1 MPFRPT
7 TSPTSGRD
15 QEVAPDVA
23 PDVPLAT
30 PLIVEGPAPGSVG
43 PSSSQRPLVLI
54 VDDDE
59 DTRFCYT
66 QSLEHLGYR
75 TASARDG
82 KEAVEAAI
90 RLRPLAILM
99 DATMPVMNGIDAT
112 RLIKEDARTSA
123 CLVIVVT
130 GHGGPAIFDAARAA
144 GCDAFC
150 RKPFDPIAFEHV
162 LAALSRPADP
172 QDLPTE
178 QAIIKKCSCGREFSR
193 QEWLRLPICGRLH
206 ITLRGAVVELRNCTC
221 GSSIALE
228 VETSGDAVA
237 APAAVEGA
245 PSTVGVAPPAG
256 PTSVY
261 VVDRDPHVRRLM
273 KTFLAGTYAV
283 EFFDDGYAA
292 LDRVRQSAPA
302 ALITEILI
310 PRLDGLALC
319 RLLKGDPITQHVP
332 IVVMSVL
339 TATSRARE
347 SGADAFVHKP
357 LEKTRLISALR
368 NLTDNGR
375 HGAAATAAPRA
386 LVAP

>member
-1 MPFRPT
+1 MPSPPN
-7 TSPTSGRD
+7 TSPT
-15 QEVAPDVA
+15 DVS
-23 PDVPLAT
+23 D
-30 PLIVEGPAPGSVG
+30 EGPS
-43 PSSSQRPLVLI
+43 PSSSPRRLVLI

-66 QSLEHLGYR
+66 ESLEHRGFR

-82 KEAVEAAI
+82 AEGVEAAI
-90 RLRPLAILM
+90 RLRPDAILM
-99 DATMPVMNGIDAT
+99 DVSMPVMDGIEAT
-112 RLIKEDARTSA
+112 RRIKEDARTSG

-130 GHGGPAIFDAARAA
+130 GYGGPETFDAARAA

-150 RKPFDPIAFEHV
+150 RKPFDPIAFDHV
-162 LAALSRPADP
+162 LAALSRTAEPE
-172 QDLPTE
+172 DLPVEPT
-178 QAIIKKCSCGREFSR
+178 IVKKCSCGREFSR

-237 APAAVEGA
+237 APASVEGA
-245 PSTVGVAPPAG
+245 PAPLGVAPRAG
-256 PTSVY
+256 STSVY

-273 KTFLAGTYAV
+273 KTFLASTYAV

-319 RLLKGDPITQHVP
+319 RLLKGDPVTHHVP
-332 IVVMSVL
+332 IVVMSML
-339 TATSRARE
+339 AATSRARE
-347 SGADAFVHKP
+347 SGADAFVGKP
-357 LEKTRLISALR
+357 LEKTRLMAALR

-375 HGAAATAAPRA
+375 HGAAAAAAPEELGA
-386 LVAP
+386 A

>member
-1 MPFRPT
+1 MPFPLT
-7 TSPTSGRD
+7 TSPTGVRD
-15 QEVAPDVA
+15 PEAAPDVA
-23 PDVPLAT
+23 GDVPLGN
-30 PLIVEGPAPGSVG
+30 PLIEGPAPGSVA
-43 PSSSQRPLVLI
+43 PSSSLRPLVLI
-54 VDDDE
+54 VDDDA
-59 DTRFCYT
+59 DLRFCYT

-112 RLIKEDARTSA
+112 RLIKEDPRTSA

-150 RKPFDPIAFEHV
+150 RKPFDAIAFEQV
-162 LAALSRPADP
+162 LTALSRTAAPE
-172 QDLPTE
+172 DLPLE

-237 APAAVEGA
+237 APPAAVEGA
-245 PSTVGVAPPAG
+245 SSTAGVAPRAG

-261 VVDRDPHVRRLM
+261 VVDRDPHVRRFM
-273 KTFLAGTYAV
+273 KTFLADKYAV

-292 LDRVRQSAPA
+292 LDRVRKTAPA
-302 ALITEILI
+302 VLITEILI

-339 TATSRARE
+339 AATSRARE
-347 SGADAFVHKP
+347 SGADAFVRKP
-357 LEKTRLISALR
+357 LEKTRLMAALR

-375 HGAAATAAPRA
+375 HGGAAAPQE